1 MATRVTLNLPRSLWS
16 AQDTAR
22 LAANTLAAVK
32 LRTSQGID
40 ANGKPF
46 DGYSTTSIYVAKKG
60 ARLSPKGGRPSRT
73 GKSIFYAGGYQ
84 QYKRDSRRRG
94 GAGDSAEVDLVLSGN
109 MLNNFVILEATANR
123 FRLGLT
129 QNAQYGYFVNAER
142 EFIGLTDDDVNV
154 LVQAVTLDIQRKLK

>member
-1 MATRVTLNLPRSLWS
+1 MATRVKLDFPAVLWS
-16 AQDTAR
+16 AKDTAR

-46 DGYSTTSIYVAKKG
+46 KDYSTKPIYVAKKG